1 MARFFR
7 HGELPLVLLAILA
20 QRPMHG
26 YELMSELSR
35 LFSTGGYRPSP
46 GTVYPAVDALAA
58 EGLLTGHTHE
68 GRTVYSASEEGEQA
82 LGSRIDVLAGVELH
96 DAGIQ
101 LGGERRHPG
110 PLERRHRDDDV
121 LGLER
126 LIAGE
131 RRPPLC
137 RAWPAGPCTMPREL
151 DHNIGPDVLGALFER
166 AGRLS
171 V

>member
-82 LGSRIDVLAGVELH
+82 LGSRIDVLAGVELRTGVRFGGG
-96 DAGIQ
+96 DSLEKVFARFAARVTPLAGRVDPAAVEAI
-101 LGGERRHPG
+101 L
-110 PLERRHRDDDV
+110 D
-121 LGLER
+121 
-126 LIAGE
+126 
-131 RRPPLC
+131 
-137 RAWPAGPCTMPREL
+137 RAATEITDL
-151 DHNIGPDVLGALFER
+151 DHTKNPGKEPNN
-166 AGRLS
+166 GR
-171 V
+171 